1 MFPKSVKNLAT
12 VKTIQF
18 IHSNHLQGSLVSRD
32 YFFKGQSNEIFDP
45 QYFSS
50 FEPAWATDQW
60 VKQVSILLTFSQ
72 SYSNFSI
79 EKTYFSQYHTARSQ
93 KNIIL

>member
-32 YFFKGQSNEIFDP
+32 YYFKGQSNEIFDP

-50 FEPAWATDQW
+50 FEPAWASAQLARP
-60 VKQVSILLTFSQ
+60 QVLIKPESFVLAL
-72 SYSNFSI
+72 
-79 EKTYFSQYHTARSQ
+79 A
-93 KNIIL
+93 

>member
-1 MFPKSVKNLAT
+1 MFPKSVNNLAT

-45 QYFSS
+45 QYFHHSNQPGPQINGLNI
-50 FEPAWATDQW
+50 FEFGLVFA
-60 VKQVSILLTFSQ
+60 
-72 SYSNFSI
+72 
-79 EKTYFSQYHTARSQ
+79 EKFKT
-93 KNIIL
+93 

>member
-60 VKQVSILLTFSQ
+60 VKYFRIWFSFRREIQ
-72 SYSNFSI
+72 N
-79 EKTYFSQYHTARSQ
+79 
-93 KNIIL
+93 LV

>member
-18 IHSNHLQGSLVSRD
+18 IHSNHLQGSRD

-60 VKQVSILLTFSQ
+60 VKYFRIWFSFHRKNSKLSIKNTDSA
-72 SYSNFSI
+72 
-79 EKTYFSQYHTARSQ
+79 QYHTALSLN
-93 KNIIL
+93 KI